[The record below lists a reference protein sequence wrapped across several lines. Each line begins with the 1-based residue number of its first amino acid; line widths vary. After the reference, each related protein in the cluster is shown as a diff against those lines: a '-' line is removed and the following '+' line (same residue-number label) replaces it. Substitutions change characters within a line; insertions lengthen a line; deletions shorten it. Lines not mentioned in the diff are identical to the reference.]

1 MRGTKHICVNWGKCH
16 LADTRRRLRPGGPEP
31 RCPICHELLIRAP
44 VHWPWL
50 AVLVIGIAAATAV
63 FAGVKVGLRRSSQ
76 RMAAGSARA
85 SAAFRLP
92 PSDVFTD
99 AETAQLTGAALR
111 GDERGMD
118 AALAR
123 GAAIEASGRDGLTP
137 LLVTLL
143 NFDPAAFAA
152 LLRRGANPNRAAAN
166 GESAITVAA
175 IMPDRA
181 YLEAVLRHGGHP
193 DTRDARQR
201 TPLILAI
208 QRRRADNVRLLLES
222 HADVNASDSRGDTP
236 LMHAFQGLTPDASI
250 IRALLERGARS
261 DIPNPAGFTAMDYAA
276 TFRDPALL
284 ALLSR

>member
-1 MRGTKHICVNWGKCH
+1 MV
-16 LADTRRRLRPGGPEP
+16 A
-31 RCPICHELLIRAP
+31 AP
-44 VHWPWL
+44 
-50 AVLVIGIAAATAV
+50 AAY
-63 FAGVKVGLRRSSQ
+63 
-76 RMAAGSARA
+76 RMQ
-85 SAAFRLP
+85 

-118 AALAR
+118 AALAH

-143 NFDPAAFAA
+143 NFKPAAFAA

-222 HADVNASDSRGDTP
+222 HADVNASDARGDTP
-236 LMHAFQGLTPDASI
+236 LMHAFQGLTPDATI
-250 IRALLERGARS
+250 VRALLECGARS
-261 DIPNPAGFTAMDYAA
+261 DIPNPAGFTAKDYAA